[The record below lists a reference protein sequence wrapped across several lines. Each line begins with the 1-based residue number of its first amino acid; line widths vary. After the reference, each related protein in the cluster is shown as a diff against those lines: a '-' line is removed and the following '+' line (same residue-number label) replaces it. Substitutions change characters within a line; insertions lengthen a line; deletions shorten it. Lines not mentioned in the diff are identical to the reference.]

1 MGEDSSNLVAG
12 CPAVISCSC
21 HSSGGQLVKVIIATS
36 VVISVARVLEESL
49 SAKLIYEA
57 VFEKLVQT

>member
-21 HSSGGQLVKVIIATS
+21 HSSGGQFVKVIIATS
-36 VVISVARVLEESL
+36 VVISVA
-49 SAKLIYEA
+49 KLIYEV